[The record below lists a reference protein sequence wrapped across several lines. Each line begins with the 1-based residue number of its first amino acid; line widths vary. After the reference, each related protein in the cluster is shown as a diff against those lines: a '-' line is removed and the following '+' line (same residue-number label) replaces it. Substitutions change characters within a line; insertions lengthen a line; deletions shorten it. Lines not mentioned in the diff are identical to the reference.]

1 MVNDPQKTFK
11 DLFQKLNNK
20 QKEAVEAIDGPVLV
34 LAGPGTGK
42 TQILTMRIANILT
55 QTDTDPDS
63 ILALTFTDSGVRA
76 MKERLI
82 SIIGEDAY
90 HVNIYTFHSFA
101 SDIIQLNPDYFLDNG
116 VLEPLSDLERVYIF
130 KEIFD
135 ELEIKNIK
143 PFSAP
148 YFYLYTAIS
157 KIKELKREGISPIEF
172 ANAVKSQ
179 TETKEFK
186 KYDID
191 KNVELAQVYEL
202 YQVKLKYHQRYDFE
216 DMINFVTNKFETDP
230 EFLAK
235 YIERFQYFLVDEFQD
250 TNTAQSKLL
259 YLLNSHWGEQSNIFV
274 VGDDDQSI
282 YRFQGA
288 STENINEFLRRFPNA
303 KIITLDKNYRS
314 QQYILDSSYTLI
326 DKNKTRINKLL
337 DISKKL
343 EAVKENNSN
352 QHINVIEFSS
362 SYIESYY
369 IASEIKR
376 LITEQNVDPDEIAV
390 IYRNNAD
397 AQLLSEILTK
407 LNVKY
412 QIQGGQNIL
421 ENGLII
427 RLMHL
432 FNVIYK
438 VRNKDED
445 LDLFTLFNYEFL
457 GFEPLDVLK
466 LARFATEKQKN
477 LFEIIGDVDIDSRG
491 IKHVQKFQDF
501 MTKLIGWNYDSVNMT
516 FIDFVQ
522 KILTES
528 GFLRWVLDQRD
539 NYRKLNILNSLFS
552 EIKRL
557 NQSDKELTLKKFIKH
572 IELMNE
578 NRIPITEQ
586 DLELDTNSVH
596 LMTAHKSKGLEYE
609 YVFIPYFVDGKWSNV
624 RSRDLIKFPP
634 LIIEHIVNDFISTND
649 NQTED
654 ERRLLYVTL
663 TRAKSTIYITSSK
676 SYITNNSSKD
686 VVMCMYLSDIDE
698 GFINRLDQEK
708 FEFQNVEILQTILAM
723 PDTINSVTEDEKVFL
738 RSALTNFKLSA
749 TALNTYIECPYK
761 FKLDILFKT
770 PRPREKQLILGTAV
784 HGTLE
789 ALYKEILK
797 GNKISFDKIPE
808 IFKKKLDSEIIR
820 DSEYKEIYDQG
831 LFILNRYVETYKEE
845 LLNPTDKILFLE
857 KYFGFNFDIPRLDS
871 KILLQGKI
879 DKTILLN
886 EENREV
892 KIVDYKTGKPKTK
905 NQILGNTKDS
915 DGSLYR
921 QLLFYSLLSS
931 LNRNNRYNVVEMQID
946 FIGDRKTEPV
956 RVSFSKPDQNDID
969 ELKDQIREVWANIH
983 DYKFA
988 RTTSYSSCF
997 KCKYRQHCWPDG
1009 IPSNI
1014 EE

>member
-1 MVNDPQKTFK
+1 MTNNPLQKFNELYKQLND
-11 DLFQKLNNK
+11 K

-55 QTDTDPDS
+55 KTDTDPDA

-101 SDIIQLNPDYFLDNG
+101 SDIIQSNPDYFLDNG
-116 VLEPLSDLERVYIF
+116 VLEPLSDIERVYIF

-135 ELEIKNIK
+135 QLEIKNIK

-157 KIKELKREGISPIEF
+157 KIKELKREGISPKDF
-172 ANAVKSQ
+172 AIAVKSQ

-186 KYDID
+186 EYDIN
-191 KNVELAQVYEL
+191 KNKELSEVYEL
-202 YQVKLKYHQRYDFE
+202 YQQKLKEHRRYDFE
-216 DMINFVTNKFETDP
+216 DMINFVIQKFENDP

-250 TNTAQSKLL
+250 TNNAQSRLL
-259 YLLNSHWGEQSNIFV
+259 YILNSHWGEQSNLFV

-288 STENINEFLRRFPNA
+288 STENIHEFLRRYPNA
-303 KIITLDKNYRS
+303 KVINLEKNYRS
-314 QQYILDSSYTLI
+314 KQYILDSSHTLI
-326 DKNKTRINKLL
+326 DKNETRINKILN
-337 DISKKL
+337 ISKKL
-343 EAVKENNSN
+343 EAVKPSDKN
-352 QHINVIEFSS
+352 QQINVIEFSS
-362 SYIESYY
+362 SYIESYF

-376 LITEQNVDPDEIAV
+376 LISEENVNPDEIAV

-397 AQLLSEILTK
+397 AQLLSEILGK

-421 ENGLII
+421 ESGLII

-438 VRNKDED
+438 IRNKDED

-457 GFEPLDVLK
+457 GFDSLDVLK
-466 LARFATEKQKN
+466 LVRFASEKQKN
-477 LFEIIGDVDIDSRG
+477 LFDILDDQTIDLSG
-491 IKHVQKFQDF
+491 IKHIQKFQDF
-501 MTKLIGWNYDSVNMT
+501 KTKLIGWNYDSVNMT

-522 KILTES
+522 KILSDS

-539 NYRKLNILNSLFS
+539 NYRKLNILNSFFS

-557 NQSDKELTLKKFIKH
+557 NQSDRELTLEKFIKH
-572 IELMNE
+572 IGLMNE
-578 NRIPITEQ
+578 NRIPISEQ
-586 DLELDTNSVH
+586 DLEIDSNSIH

-634 LIIEHIVNDFISTND
+634 AIIEKIVNDFITSEDT
-649 NQTED
+649 QIED

-663 TRAKSTIYITSSK
+663 TRAKSKIYITSSK

-686 VVMCMYLSDIDE
+686 VVMCMYLSDIHD
-698 GFINRLDQEK
+698 GYINRIDQEK
-708 FEFQNVEILQTILAM
+708 FEFQNIEILKTILSM
-723 PDTINSVTEDEKVFL
+723 PDVNSSISDDEKIFL
-738 RSALTNFKLSA
+738 ESALINFKLSA
-749 TALNTYIECPYK
+749 TALNTYLECPYK

-770 PRPREKQLILGTAV
+770 PRPREKQLILGTVV

-789 ALYKEILK
+789 AMYKEIVK
-797 GNKISFDKIPE
+797 GKQIDFEKIPE

-820 DSEYKEIYDQG
+820 ESEYQEIYEQG
-831 LFILNRYVETYKEE
+831 IFILNRYIDTYKDE
-845 LLNPTDKILFLE
+845 LTNPKDKILFLE
-857 KYFGFNFDIPRLDS
+857 KYFGFNFDMPRLDS

-886 EENREV
+886 DEEREV
-892 KIVDYKTGKPKTK
+892 RIVDYKTGKPSTK
-905 NQILGNTKDS
+905 NQILGKTKDS

-921 QLLFYSLLSS
+921 QLLFYSLLLS
-931 LNRNNRYNVVEMQID
+931 LNRNNRYDVVEMQLD
-946 FIGDRKTEPV
+946 FTGDRKTKPV
-956 RVSFSKPDQNDID
+956 RVDFTKPNDNDIE
-969 ELKDQIREVWANIH
+969 ELKDTIRSVWSKIH
-983 DYKFA
+983 EYNFERTKDY
-988 RTTSYSSCF
+988 SPCF